1 LETKLHERSAI
12 ERELEIFIAEPE
24 LQQAFDEA
32 YKALRPKLALPGF
45 RPGKAPLGLVK
56 QLHGDSIEGDTLEKL
71 AQDKFREAAE
81 ELKIQPLGMPVMTD
95 LHRHA
100 GEGAHFKIMY
110 EIAPEFEV
118 QDFSGMEI
126 EKPIFPITDKDVE
139 ERIRKIRYSL
149 AEQEPTDEVA
159 DEQTI
164 VTLSMRELEPK
175 EGAEPIASEGVQA
188 YLADPE
194 VMPNIKAGL
203 LGKRVGDKI
212 EVLLPKNPKGQDNTT
227 TEVTEEGPVEITLT
241 EAKKVILPELTEEFI
256 AKISRDKVKTEEEL
270 RTDIK
275 QELEAQAITASDEQF
290 EENIVAELLKKHDI
304 PVPKTIVRAILDQM
318 IEEYKERNKQRGYP
332 AEFGLD
338 ERAYR
343 ERMRP
348 VAEARGK
355 WVLLRDKL
363 ITSENLEAS
372 DTDLEDL
379 AAKEAEKYGL
389 SKENLLGYYKK
400 NDGIKDRIVSDKLS
414 ALLRD
419 RVKMTEKI
427 IASEN

>member
-188 YLADPE
+188 YLADP
-194 VMPNIKAGL
+194 
-203 LGKRVGDKI
+203 

>member
-1 LETKLHERSAI
+1 
-12 ERELEIFIAEPE
+12 
-24 LQQAFDEA
+24 
-32 YKALRPKLALPGF
+32 
-45 RPGKAPLGLVK
+45 
-56 QLHGDSIEGDTLEKL
+56 
-71 AQDKFREAAE
+71 
-81 ELKIQPLGMPVMTD
+81 
-95 LHRHA
+95 
-100 GEGAHFKIMY
+100 
-110 EIAPEFEV
+110 
-118 QDFSGMEI
+118 
-126 EKPIFPITDKDVE
+126 
-139 ERIRKIRYSL
+139 
-149 AEQEPTDEVA
+149 
-159 DEQTI
+159 
-164 VTLSMRELEPK
+164 
-175 EGAEPIASEGVQA
+175 
-188 YLADPE
+188 
-194 VMPNIKAGL
+194 
-203 LGKRVGDKI
+203 
-212 EVLLPKNPKGQDNTT
+212 
-227 TEVTEEGPVEITLT
+227 
-241 EAKKVILPELTEEFI
+241 LTEEFI